1 MALATQCPHCHT
13 AFRVANDQLKLH
25 AGLVRC
31 GACQQTF
38 NGIEYLL
45 APGHSPSTVATP
57 VVQAPLAP
65 QPSAPAIEE
74 PSAAAPLAAP
84 EAAQESISSAPSG
97 SSDSSDSA
105 TLPEP
110 TDSTNFLDFD
120 LGDELPAQA
129 SAKDQAQDQDQ
140 AATLTTSITT
150 ALAATQDS
158 SQNSGQE
165 FAQKFDQEPGLEQEI
180 GQFELETRS
189 TLMNQSDSDWSVSEP
204 QDDQP
209 QDSVVATIPA
219 AEHLTPAGHADQQAY
234 QRKEPV
240 YSGLDLDAM
249 NAASINDNLSD
260 NLSAPGSDAG
270 AADRDDDKDSEQ
282 HPEKPDF
289 VVKAEK
295 KQKRSKVM
303 RALQAVL
310 SLLLLLSLL
319 AQATYTLRDTIAAW
333 LPQTKPALQDI
344 CRRLHCQIALPS
356 QIEMISIESNE
367 LEAID
372 AGRKIFSLALQLQNK
387 SGTLQNWPML
397 ELILNDGKGKTLL
410 QKVFT
415 PDEYLSNK
423 GDAAKGFTAGS
434 EQSIKLFFELSGIKA
449 SGYHVGVFYP

>member
-45 APGHSPSTVATP
+45 APGHSAQTVTTP
-57 VVQAPLAP
+57 TVQIRLVP
-65 QPSAPAIEE
+65 PASPAAVEE
-74 PSAAAPLAAP
+74 TSVTPALVA
-84 EAAQESISSAPSG
+84 EAIAQESIPPVSSG
-97 SSDSSDSA
+97 SSDSPNS
-105 TLPEP
+105 TELPEP
-110 TDSTNFLDFD
+110 TNSTNALEFD
-120 LGDELPAQA
+120 LGDELAPQA
-129 SAKDQAQDQDQ
+129 SADDQA
-140 AATLTTSITT
+140 T
-150 ALAATQDS
+150 AQDS
-158 SQNSGQE
+158 NQNPAEE
-165 FAQKFDQEPGLEQEI
+165 FEQKFDQESDLAQEI

-189 TLMNQSDSDWSVSEP
+189 TLMNQGDSDWSVSELA
-204 QDDQP
+204 DDQP
-209 QDSVVATIPA
+209 QVSLAASILA
-219 AEHLTPAGHADQQAY
+219 AEHLVPVEHGDQQTY

-240 YSGLDLDAM
+240 YSELDLDAL

-260 NLSAPGSDAG
+260 PVSDAG
-270 AADRDDDKDSEQ
+270 AADRDDENDSDSEQ
-282 HPEKPDF
+282 HLEKPDF

-295 KQKRSKVM
+295 KQNRSKLM
-303 RALQAVL
+303 RALLAL
-310 SLLLLLSLL
+310 LTLLLLLSLL

-333 LPQTKPALQDI
+333 LPQTKPALQDL

-372 AGRKIFSLALQLQNK
+372 AGKKIFSLALQLQNK

-423 GDAAKGFTAGS
+423 NDIAKGFSAGS
-434 EQSIKLFFELSGIKA
+434 EQSVKLFFELSGLKA

>member
-45 APGHSPSTVATP
+45 APGHSAQTVTTPTVQIPLVPPASPAAAEETSVTPALVPVAT
-57 VVQAPLAP
+57 
-65 QPSAPAIEE
+65 
-74 PSAAAPLAAP
+74 
-84 EAAQESISSAPSG
+84 AQESIPPA
-97 SSDSSDSA
+97 SSDSSDSSDSPNS
-105 TLPEP
+105 TELPEP
-110 TDSTNFLDFD
+110 TNSTDALEFD
-120 LGDELPAQA
+120 LGDELAPQA
-129 SAKDQAQDQDQ
+129 SADDQA
-140 AATLTTSITT
+140 T
-150 ALAATQDS
+150 AQDS
-158 SQNSGQE
+158 NQNPAEE
-165 FAQKFDQEPGLEQEI
+165 FEQKFDQEPDLAQEI

-189 TLMNQSDSDWSVSEP
+189 TLMNQSDSDWSVSEL
-204 QDDQP
+204 QEDQR
-209 QDSVVATIPA
+209 QDSLAASILA
-219 AEHLTPAGHADQQAY
+219 AEHLVPVEHGDQQTY

-240 YSGLDLDAM
+240 YSELDLDAL

-260 NLSAPGSDAG
+260 NLSDPVSDAG
-270 AADRDDDKDSEQ
+270 AADRDDENDSDSEQ
-282 HPEKPDF
+282 HLEKPDF

-295 KQKRSKVM
+295 KQKRSKLM
-303 RALQAVL
+303 RALLAVL
-310 SLLLLLSLL
+310 TLLLLLSLL
-319 AQATYTLRDTIAAW
+319 AQATHTLRDTIAAW
-333 LPQTKPALQDI
+333 LPQTKPALQDL

-372 AGRKIFSLALQLQNK
+372 AGKKIFSLALQLQNK

-423 GDAAKGFTAGS
+423 SDIAKGFSAGS
-434 EQSIKLFFELSGIKA
+434 EQSVKLFFELSGLKA

>member
-45 APGHSPSTVATP
+45 APGHSAQTVTTP
-57 VVQAPLAP
+57 TVQIRLVP
-65 QPSAPAIEE
+65 PASPAAVEE
-74 PSAAAPLAAP
+74 TSVTPALVA
-84 EAAQESISSAPSG
+84 EAIAQESIPPVSSG
-97 SSDSSDSA
+97 SSDSPNS
-105 TLPEP
+105 TELPEP
-110 TDSTNFLDFD
+110 TNSTNALEFD
-120 LGDELPAQA
+120 LGDELAPQA
-129 SAKDQAQDQDQ
+129 SADDQA
-140 AATLTTSITT
+140 T
-150 ALAATQDS
+150 AQDS
-158 SQNSGQE
+158 NQNPAEE
-165 FAQKFDQEPGLEQEI
+165 FEQKFDQEPDLAQEI

-189 TLMNQSDSDWSVSEP
+189 TLMNQGDSDWSVSELP
-204 QDDQP
+204 DDQP
-209 QDSVVATIPA
+209 QVSLAASILA
-219 AEHLTPAGHADQQAY
+219 AEHLVPVEHGDQQTY

-240 YSGLDLDAM
+240 YSELDLDAL

-260 NLSAPGSDAG
+260 PVSDAG
-270 AADRDDDKDSEQ
+270 AADRDDENDSDSEQ
-282 HPEKPDF
+282 HLEKPDF

-295 KQKRSKVM
+295 KQNRSKLM
-303 RALQAVL
+303 RALLAL
-310 SLLLLLSLL
+310 LTLLLLLSLL

-333 LPQTKPALQDI
+333 LPQTKPALQDL

-372 AGRKIFSLALQLQNK
+372 AGKKIFSLALQLQNK

-423 GDAAKGFTAGS
+423 NDIAKGFSAGS
-434 EQSIKLFFELSGIKA
+434 EQSVKLFFELSGLKA